1 MWLQRHAEGLDRRGP
16 VMTSASNG
24 LLACTLNTD
33 SLTARL
39 ARISLLAERYFL
51 SERQDGPTLRL
62 RYAPKAAAELRDI
75 VAQESQCCPFLT
87 FDLNEAAAH
96 VELAITAPQASADSA
111 ALLHKHFRGAASLAP
126 ARGCAG
132 SGCGCAA

>member
-1 MWLQRHAEGLDRRGP
+1 
-16 VMTSASNG
+16 MTSTSNG
-24 LLACTLNTD
+24 LLQCTLDTD

-39 ARISLLAERYFL
+39 AHISLLADRYLL

-62 RYAPKAAAELRDI
+62 RYAPKAAAQLRDI

-96 VELAITAPQASADSA
+96 VELAITAPQASADSV
-111 ALLHKHFRGAASLAP
+111 ALLYKHFRGAASAVP